1 MARPLVICP
10 LEIEAREIRR
20 EVGNRAEVVVGG
32 LGARSGETASRRL
45 AAPDPPS
52 RIVLAGVCGGLTDPR
67 PGAPGNAPGATHAEG
82 HAVRVARVV
91 SLEGE
96 SWRPAMVW
104 RGHGGG
110 ADRGGAPT
118 DHDSPV
124 DSTLVGVDELIATPA
139 DKRALAR
146 RADAA
151 YVDMESHHVARACVR
166 AGIPWGVAR
175 GVSDDAGT
183 ALPPWLL
190 GSITPD
196 GRTRAWYS
204 ARNAMARPWQIP
216 ALLRIVAMT
225 RQAAQAAGR
234 AAAQMLDD
242 AASAAGAVDTA
253 GAASAASPAG
263 AAGGASGSGGALVP
277 VPSDAQRVLVV
288 GGTFDPPHIG
298 HIALARE
305 AASAVGA
312 DWRLYIPAARS
323 PFKSEGPAASD
334 EDRLEMLRLAIMG
347 EDRVSVST
355 VEMDR
360 AKSALAELAAHG
372 AQAHQRE
379 PSYTID
385 TLRAL
390 RRALPERMGL
400 LLLIGADQAAEF
412 HRWKEAREVIALAE
426 PVVVLREPFTTP
438 AALLGAMAPHW
449 SPPEMER
456 WRGRIA
462 RTSLTPASSTALRQS
477 ASGAAAGTSAN
488 GAWDRDVAPVV
499 RAYIESRGLY
509 GAMGRP
515 AQPSP

>member
-10 LEIEAREIRR
+10 LEIEARVIRR

-32 LGARSGETASRRL
+32 LGARSGETAARRL
-45 AAPDPPS
+45 AAPDPPP
-52 RIVLAGVCGGLTDPR
+52 RIVLAGVCGGLTDPV
-67 PGAPGNAPGATHAEG
+67 PGAHAEG

-96 SWRPAMVW
+96 SWRPALVW
-104 RGHGGG
+104 GGDGRG
-110 ADRGGAPT
+110 ADMGSAPA
-118 DHDSPV
+118 DNDSPA
-124 DSTLVGVDELIATPA
+124 DSTLVGVDELIATPTP
-139 DKRALAR
+139 KRALAR
-146 RADAA
+146 RANAA

-183 ALPPWLL
+183 ALPSWLL

-196 GRTRAWYS
+196 GRTRALYS
-204 ARNAMARPWQIP
+204 ARNAIARPWQIP

-225 RQAAQAAGR
+225 RQAARAAGR

-242 AASAAGAVDTA
+242 AASGVDMAGDAIA
-253 GAASAASPAG
+253 QHSASAV
-263 AAGGASGSGGALVP
+263 GGASGSGGAAIP
-277 VPSDAQRVLVV
+277 VPSDVRRVLVV

-323 PFKSEGPAASD
+323 PFKTEGPTASD
-334 EDRLEMLRLAIMG
+334 ADRLEMLRLALAG
-347 EDRVSVST
+347 ETRVSVST

-360 AKSALAELAAHG
+360 ARTALAELAADG
-372 AQAHQRE
+372 AEARQRE

-385 TLRAL
+385 TLRVLRGAL
-390 RRALPERMGL
+390 GESVRLRL
-400 LLLIGADQAAEF
+400 LLGADQAVEF

-426 PVVVLREPFTTP
+426 PVVVLREPYTTP
-438 AALLGAMAPHW
+438 AALLGAMAAHW
-449 SPPEMER
+449 SPAEMER
-456 WRGRIA
+456 WRGRIV
-462 RTSLTPASSTALRQS
+462 RTSLIPASSTALRVTS
-477 ASGAAAGTSAN
+477 PNALGAA
-488 GAWDRDVAPVV
+488 GAPGAPALHAWERDVAPAV
-499 RAYIESRGLY
+499 RAYIEWRGLY
-509 GAMGRP
+509 RRDNPRRGA
-515 AQPSP
+515 